1 MKRNKLLALLLSAVL
16 LLSLLAGCGGKP
28 TGNPGPTKDPGSG
41 TQETRKPAAPV
52 ELNVVT
58 SYGGDDGNRKNYENA
73 VKAYEEATGNKILD
87 ASASS
92 NEEWKAKVLT
102 DFETGTEPDVLFFFT
117 NADAEPIVKAGKV
130 VDIAAIR
137 AEYPD
142 YGSNMR
148 DSMLAAAS
156 DGKSYAVPSSGFWEN
171 MFVNTKVLED
181 CGVAV
186 PGPDY
191 TWDQFLKDC
200 QSIKDKGYKVV
211 LVDDESLIVEGLR
224 KVVDWAG
231 HHCQVAA
238 AHDAA
243 SGARAIREHRPD
255 ILFTDIKM
263 PGEDGLTM
271 LAGLKGEF
279 PRMQIAVLTG
289 YRDFEYAQRAIRLG
303 VARFL
308 LKPSKM
314 EELEEALDYMTG
326 VLDRLSPDERA
337 QAEDRPEPED
347 AANSFVV
354 RQAKAYIAR
363 RCAEKLTL
371 QEVADHCFVS
381 QWHLS
386 KLLNRYLGQPFYDL
400 LNAER
405 VRRAKE
411 LLEDPA
417 LRISEIAERVGYA
430 DTAHFSRVFKKL
442 EGVSAGEWRNLHC
455 GR

>member
-1 MKRNKLLALLLSAVL
+1 M
-16 LLSLLAGCGGKP
+16 
-28 TGNPGPTKDPGSG
+28 
-41 TQETRKPAAPV
+41 
-52 ELNVVT
+52 
-58 SYGGDDGNRKNYENA
+58 
-73 VKAYEEATGNKILD
+73 
-87 ASASS
+87 
-92 NEEWKAKVLT
+92 
-102 DFETGTEPDVLFFFT
+102 
-117 NADAEPIVKAGKV
+117 
-130 VDIAAIR
+130 
-137 AEYPD
+137 
-142 YGSNMR
+142 
-148 DSMLAAAS
+148 
-156 DGKSYAVPSSGFWEN
+156 
-171 MFVNTKVLED
+171 
-181 CGVAV
+181 
-186 PGPDY
+186 
-191 TWDQFLKDC
+191 
-200 QSIKDKGYKVV
+200 YKVV
-211 LVDDESLIVEGLR
+211 LVDDEPLIVEGLR
-224 KVVDWAG
+224 QVVDWAG
-231 HHCQVAA
+231 HSCQVAA
-238 AHDAA
+238 TACDAA

-314 EELEEALDYMTG
+314 DELEEALDYMTG
-326 VLDRLSPDERA
+326 VLDCLP
-337 QAEDRPEPED
+337 QPEPEESED
-347 AANSFVV
+347 AAGSEDTANSFIV
-354 RQAKAYIAR
+354 RQARAYIAQH
-363 RCAEKLTL
+363 CGSKLTL

-386 KLLNRYLGQPFYDL
+386 KLLNRHLGQPFYDL